1 MNIARVLRG
10 CVGPSL
16 PLRTYATTTRQFI
29 PPSQLSDIQS
39 TLHRGRSALEDEDE
53 DPRTRS
59 LNSPSSPSFYTAR
72 PAYYDQVAQIE
83 TAIKHAR
90 QSLKTL
96 QLLPLPDF
104 ARASLPPLQPV
115 WKDKDE
121 MSSVFQSKMTT
132 SRYRRVLALLNQ
144 LNDYHRIAKTAGCE
158 QLAEGI
164 SHVVEFFERGN
175 KDDVLARGK
184 RKAVSLDDLGRSYSL
199 GKRKTSAAR
208 VWMIP
213 VRVDEASSS
222 PGRPTQSKDSVED
235 ILGIEPISPNPTND
249 DKIAVPTSTILINNI
264 PLSEYF
270 SSSTDRERIVR
281 PLKIAGVLGAYNVF
295 ALVRGGG
302 TTGQAGAVAHGI
314 SKGLVIHEPGLDT
327 VLRRSKLLRRD
338 PRMVERKKT
347 GLAKARKRYTWVK
360 R

>member
-1 MNIARVLRG
+1 
-10 CVGPSL
+10 
-16 PLRTYATTTRQFI
+16 
-29 PPSQLSDIQS
+29 
-39 TLHRGRSALEDEDE
+39 
-53 DPRTRS
+53 
-59 LNSPSSPSFYTAR
+59 
-72 PAYYDQVAQIE
+72 
-83 TAIKHAR
+83 
-90 QSLKTL
+90 
-96 QLLPLPDF
+96 
-104 ARASLPPLQPV
+104 
-115 WKDKDE
+115 

-213 VRVDEASSS
+213 VRVDEATTS
-222 PGRPTQSKDSVED
+222 PGQPTQSKESVED
-235 ILGIEPISPNPTND
+235 ILGIERLSSSPTRD
-249 DKIAVPTSTILINNI
+249 AKIAVPTSTILINNI

-327 VLRRSKLLRRD
+327 VLRRCEGFFHFLQEYSLTPIQLNCSDVTRVWLSVRKLVL
-338 PRMVERKKT
+338 PRQGRGYELFLPPLCPLLMPSPQ
-347 GLAKARKRYTWVK
+347 YTWVK

>member
-1 MNIARVLRG
+1 MNITRTLRG
-10 CVGPSL
+10 PVQGA
-16 PLRTYATTTRQFI
+16 LRARFYATTTRQFI
-29 PPSQLSDIQS
+29 PPAQLDDIQPS
-39 TLHRGRSALEDEDE
+39 FKRSAHPSQQLDSAEEE

-59 LNSPSSPSFYTAR
+59 LNAPSSPSFYTAR
-72 PAYYDQVAQIE
+72 PAYYDQVEQIE

-90 QSLKTL
+90 QALKTL
-96 QLLPLPDF
+96 QLLPLPEF

-121 MSSVFQSKMTT
+121 MSTVFENKMTT
-132 SRYRRVLALLNQ
+132 SRYRKVLTLLNQ

-175 KDDVLARGK
+175 KDAVLARGK
-184 RKAVSLDDLGRSYSL
+184 RKAVSLDQHGRSYTF

-213 VRVDEASSS
+213 VQ
-222 PGRPTQSKDSVED
+222 PGAQ
-235 ILGIEPISPNPTND
+235 GITP
-249 DKIAVPTSTILINNI
+249 AVPKSALEAESSEPPASVDVTPSTILVNNI
-264 PLSEYF
+264 PLAEYF
-270 SSSTDRERIVR
+270 HLPADRERVVR
-281 PLKIAGVLGAYNVF
+281 PFKVAGVLGAYNVF
-295 ALVRGGG
+295 VLARGGG
-302 TTGQAGAVAHGI
+302 TTGQSGAIAHGI
-314 SKGLVIHEPGLDT
+314 AKGLVVHEPDLDT

-347 GLAKARKRYTWVK
+347 GMAKARKRYTWVK